1 MTNQINTTKET
12 IETKTET
19 TVNEYGL
26 KTTINTTTLTVIR
39 THEVNK
45 VSLTKGAMAKRS
57 TLKSL
62 TKSNKFLPKIK
73 PETRKKSR
81 FQRALM
87 LVNGYCSYLQGMA
100 YGVGGGALSAIL
112 TGTGVVDVNVKLFVA
127 SSALITITGLVKV
140 YFDVQFKDSG

>member
-1 MTNQINTTKET
+1 MTNQIKTTKET

-19 TVNEYGL
+19 TVNEYGF
-26 KTTINTTTLTVIR
+26 KTTINTTTRTVIR

-45 VSLTKGAMAKRS
+45 VTLTKSALAKRS
-57 TLKSL
+57 TLKGF
-62 TKSNKFLPKIK
+62 TKSNKFLPNIK
-73 PETRKKSR
+73 SNTRSKSR
-81 FQRALM
+81 FQRAL
-87 LVNGYCSYLQGMA
+87 LVVNGYFGYLQGMA